1 MSESLWDLRRE
12 SMIVPCDTDNP
23 HSIAWWPRFARWS
36 TITPTVLLLGGLILF
51 LPLIDG
57 GTTQFPV
64 MTMRLTVLA
73 AVCAW
78 LIQQMKRG
86 GIVFNRSPLLAVI
99 ALFVAWATLSI
110 GLTPYKNPS
119 VQWLM
124 SLFCYAALYAIVS
137 QGIKTREQARQVLM
151 VFVGMGMSEGLL
163 GIAQY
168 AYLGELRARGT
179 FFNPN
184 FFATFEVAALAVA
197 IGTLSGLPWTESHP
211 WKRSWLS
218 SVAVVSF
225 LGFVLAQS
233 RGALWALFVAGL
245 YIAWSR
251 FEKKTLIAL
260 ALMMAVLAVIPNPLS
275 RRVSEV
281 STQDPYAYTRVDIW
295 KSSLER
301 IAEHPWGIGL
311 GMFKY
316 ASFQYRFPVDH
327 EIVRYGKR
335 AETAHS
341 GFLEIA
347 VELGII
353 GLLVFLAGVA
363 AWAVEVKKVLNSQL
377 SPWEQGLAAGGVAAV
392 MAVLSHAIVDSV
404 FHEPS
409 LVMTM
414 IVVGGVILKFGPIHG
429 SAMGQWRIP
438 LSFHPARRALILFFG
453 VLLSMLII
461 QPAAG
466 WYSFMQGQAHAKEG
480 RQDLAWD
487 WLERASRIDP
497 GTTGYH
503 DALARASLQRF
514 QESGDRQ
521 WLLRAVEEERV
532 AIELNPMDG
541 RFPYRLGTI
550 FGLLARQTLSHD
562 QQAAV
567 IKEAVAAY
575 EQAKHIDPYSPLN
588 YVGLA
593 DIAME
598 QGRKQEAR
606 SWLRQAISYEP
617 NYLPAHMRLAEMS
630 LSEGDVNDARAEL
643 DTIMA
648 AQRRYQRRMM
658 TELERQFLD
667 VDSAA
672 LERSLSSSGQP

>member
-1 MSESLWDLRRE
+1 
-12 SMIVPCDTDNP
+12 MIVPCHTDNP
-23 HSIAWWPRFARWS
+23 PSIAWWPRFARWS
-36 TITPTVLLLGGLILF
+36 TIPSTVLLLGGLILF

-73 AVCAW
+73 VACSW
-78 LIQQMKRG
+78 LIQQMKEG
-86 GIVFNRSPLLAVI
+86 GIVFTPSPLLAVI
-99 ALFVAWATLSI
+99 AIFVAWATVSI
-110 GLTPYKNPS
+110 GLTAYKNPS

-137 QGIKTREQARQVLM
+137 QGIKTREQACQVLM
-151 VFVGMGMSEGLL
+151 VFVGMGMCEGLL

-168 AYLGELRARGT
+168 AYLGELRAKGT

-184 FFATFEVAALAVA
+184 FFATFEVAALAV
-197 IGTLSGLPWTESHP
+197 TLGALHGLPWTESHR

-218 SVAVVSF
+218 SAAVVSF
-225 LGFVLAQS
+225 SGFVLAQS

-251 FEKKTLIAL
+251 FEKKALIAL
-260 ALMMAVLAVIPNPLS
+260 ALMIAVLAVIPNPLS

-327 EIVRYGKR
+327 EIARYGKR
-335 AETAHS
+335 AESAHS

-347 VELGII
+347 VELGIV
-353 GLLVFLAGVA
+353 GLLMFLAGVA
-363 AWAVEVKKVLNSQL
+363 AWAGEVRKVVNSQV
-377 SPWEQGLAAGGVAAV
+377 SPWERGLAVGGVAAV
-392 MAVLSHAIVDSV
+392 MAILSHAIVDSV

-429 SAMGQWRIP
+429 RSIGQWRIP
-438 LSFHPARRALILFFG
+438 LSFHPARRALVLFFG
-453 VLLSMLII
+453 VLLAILII
-461 QPAAG
+461 QPAAA
-466 WYSFMQGQAHAKEG
+466 WYSFMQGQVHAKEG

-503 DALARASLQRF
+503 DALARAALQRF
-514 QESGDRQ
+514 EESGDRQ
-521 WLLRAVEEERV
+521 WLLRAVEEEQV
-532 AIELNPMDG
+532 AMELNPMDG
-541 RFPYRLGTI
+541 RFPYRLGTM
-550 FGLLARQTLSHD
+550 FDVLARQTLSHD
-562 QQAAV
+562 QQATVINQAV
-567 IKEAVAAY
+567 EAYA
-575 EQAKHIDPYSPLN
+575 QAKHIDPYSPLN
-588 YVGLA
+588 YLRLA

-606 SWLRQAISYEP
+606 SWLQEAIRYEP
-617 NYLPAHMRLAEMS
+617 NYLPAHLRLAEMS
-630 LSEGDVNDARAEL
+630 LREGDVKDARAEL

-648 AQRRYQRRMM
+648 VQRRYQRRTM
-658 TELERQFLD
+658 TDLERQFLD

-672 LERSLSSSGQP
+672 LERSLSGRGQP

>member
-1 MSESLWDLRRE
+1 MNESLSNVHRE
-12 SMIVPCDTDNP
+12 SMIVPCHTDNP

-36 TITPTVLLLGGLILF
+36 TIPSIVVLLGAFILF

-73 AVCAW
+73 VVCSW

-86 GIVFNRSPLLAVI
+86 AIVFNRSPLLTVVAI
-99 ALFVAWATLSI
+99 FVAWATVSI

-124 SLFCYAALYAIVS
+124 SLFCYAALFAIVS
-137 QGIKTREQARQVLM
+137 QGINTREQGCQVLM
-151 VFVGMGMSEGLL
+151 VFVGMGMCEGLL

-184 FFATFEVAALAVA
+184 FFATFEVAALAIA
-197 IGTLSGLPWTESHP
+197 LGTLAGLPWKESHR
-211 WKRSWLS
+211 WKRIWLS

-225 LGFVLAQS
+225 SGFVLAQS

-245 YIAWSR
+245 YMAWSR

-260 ALMMAVLAVIPNPLS
+260 ALVIAVLAVIPNPLS

-335 AETAHS
+335 AESAHS
-341 GFLEIA
+341 GFLDIA
-347 VELGII
+347 VELGIV
-353 GLLVFLAGVA
+353 GLFVFLAGVGV
-363 AWAVEVKKVLNSQL
+363 WAREVKKVLNSQL
-377 SPWEQGLAAGGVAAV
+377 SPWEQGLAVGGVAAV
-392 MAVLSHAIVDSV
+392 MAILSHAIVDSV

-409 LVMTM
+409 LVMAM
-414 IVVGGVILKFGPIHG
+414 IVVGGVILKFGPMHG
-429 SAMGQWRIP
+429 SAMGQWRIL
-438 LSFHPARRALILFFG
+438 LSFHPVRRALILFFG
-453 VLLSMLII
+453 VLLTILII

-466 WYSFMQGQAHAKEG
+466 WYSFMQGQIHAKEG

-487 WLERASRIDP
+487 WLERASWIDP

-514 QESGDRQ
+514 EESGDRQ

-567 IKEAVAAY
+567 TNEAVKAY
-575 EQAKHIDPYSPLN
+575 EQAKRIDPYSPLN
-588 YVGLA
+588 YTGLA

-606 SWLRQAISYEP
+606 SWLQQAIGYEP

-630 LSEGDVNDARAEL
+630 LSEGDVNEARAEL
-643 DTIMA
+643 DTIIA
-648 AQRRYQRRMM
+648 AQRRYQRRTM
-658 TELERQFLD
+658 TDLERQFLD

-672 LERSLSSSGQP
+672 LERSLSRRLQP

>member
-1 MSESLWDLRRE
+1 MSESFSDLRRE
-12 SMIVPCDTDNP
+12 SMIVPCHTDNP
-23 HSIAWWPRFARWS
+23 SPIAWWPRFAWWS
-36 TITPTVLLLGGLILF
+36 TVPSTVLLLGGLILF
-51 LPLIDG
+51 LPLMDG

-73 AVCAW
+73 VVCSW
-78 LIQQMKRG
+78 LIQQMKQG
-86 GIVFNRSPLLAVI
+86 GIVFDRSPLLTVI
-99 ALFVAWATLSI
+99 AIFVAWATVSI
-110 GLTPYKNPS
+110 GLTTYKNPS

-137 QGIKTREQARQVLM
+137 QGIKTREQACQVLM
-151 VFVGMGMSEGLL
+151 VLVGMGMCEGFL

-184 FFATFEVAALAVA
+184 FFATFEVAALAIA
-197 IGTLSGLPWTESHP
+197 LGTLRGLPWTESHR
-211 WKRSWLS
+211 WKRIWLS
-218 SVAVVSF
+218 SVAMVSF
-225 LGFVLAQS
+225 SGFVLAQS

-245 YIAWSR
+245 YMAWSR

-260 ALMMAVLAVIPNPLS
+260 ALMIAVLAVIPNPLS

-281 STQDPYAYTRVDIW
+281 STQDPYAYTRLDIW

-335 AETAHS
+335 AESAHS

-347 VELGII
+347 VELGIV
-353 GLLVFLAGVA
+353 GLFVFLTGVA
-363 AWAVEVKKVLNSQL
+363 VWAREVKKVLNSQL
-377 SPWEQGLAAGGVAAV
+377 SPWEQGLAVGGVAAV
-392 MAVLSHAIVDSV
+392 MAILSHAIVDSV

-414 IVVGGVILKFGPIHG
+414 IVVGGVLLKFGPMHG

-438 LSFHPARRALILFFG
+438 LSFHPARRALVLFFG
-453 VLLSMLII
+453 VLLSILII

-466 WYSFMQGQAHAKEG
+466 WYSFMQGQVHANEG

-521 WLLRAVEEERV
+521 WLLRAVEEEQV

-567 IKEAVAAY
+567 TNEAVEAY
-575 EQAKHIDPYSPLN
+575 EQAKRIDPYSPLN

-606 SWLRQAISYEP
+606 SWLRQAIRYEP

-630 LSEGDVNDARAEL
+630 LSEGDVKDARAEL
-643 DTIMA
+643 DTIIA
-648 AQRRYQRRMM
+648 AQRRYQRRTM
-658 TELERQFLD
+658 TDLERQFLD

-672 LERSLSSSGQP
+672 LERSLSRRLQP